1 VPLGAGDCE
10 RLRDGLVAQ
19 PVNTASALAYLL
31 AAAWLARQGARRE
44 AAARREALAF
54 GLAVAAA
61 GVGSVDFHGPG
72 SPAARW
78 LHDAGL
84 AAAVSFVAVHDLA
97 RLAGGV
103 RGTPGGCP
111 GRSGRRL
118 AVPAW
123 AATAGAGGLLLAVAP
138 AAGGALAGALG
149 LLVAAGEV
157 ALGRR
162 GPRGARVAATTSRG
176 GRDADAAAYRAGVV
190 ALAVG
195 AACWWLGRTGG
206 PLCDPD
212 SPLQGHAAWHLL
224 TAFALAAWAQARLLD
239 GAVQARS

>member
-1 VPLGAGDCE
+1 VPPGAGDCE
-10 RLRDGLVAQ
+10 RLHDGLVAQ

-31 AAAWLARQGARRE
+31 AAAWLARQGARRD

-61 GVGSVDFHGPG
+61 GGGSVDFHGPG

-84 AAAVSFVAVHDLA
+84 CAALSFVAVHDLA
-97 RLAGGV
+97 RLAG
-103 RGTPGGCP
+103 T
-111 GRSGRRL
+111 RRL

-123 AATAGAGGLLLAVAP
+123 AATAGAGGLLLGLAP
-138 AAGGALAGALG
+138 RAGGALAGALG
-149 LLVAAGEV
+149 VLVAAGEV
-157 ALGRR
+157 AVARR
-162 GPRGARVAATTSRG
+162 RPRGAGT
-176 GRDADAAAYRAGVV
+176 AAYRAGVV

-224 TAFALAAWAQARLLD
+224 TAFALAAWGRAVLLEGTAQAR
-239 GAVQARS
+239 S